1 MNPHY
6 LFGSLTRISPLPD
19 SDFEVLGVDRERWR
33 TGDYVVG
40 EVLPRP
46 GSATD
51 LELPAGRM
59 VSVGAGDLV
68 VGAFGR
74 RAATLEATGDWRA
87 IGEELRMEALTGA
100 GLFGRCTSRSSRLAP
115 LMSLRYRGH
124 VIYEGSRATM
134 RQFAPA
140 APQNPPDLPP
150 VVLIIGTSMSA
161 GKTTA
166 ARVLIRLLR
175 RHGLSVA
182 AAKISGAGRYRDV
195 LSMGDAGADPI
206 FDFVDAGL
214 PSTVVPTG
222 VYRSAIRGVLGRL
235 AGADV
240 AVVETGASP
249 MEPYNAEAG
258 IDELGDAVRCV
269 VACASDPYAVIGLIR
284 AFDRRPD
291 MVAGMATSTDAGV
304 ELVGTLAEAPAFNL
318 MDSTAHPAVLA
329 TVLPLLGL

>member
-6 LFGSLTRISPLPD
+6 LFGSLTRTSPLPD
-19 SDFEVLGVDRERWR
+19 SDFEVRGIDRGRWR

-40 EVLPRP
+40 EVLSRP
-46 GSATD
+46 GSNTE

-59 VSVGAGDLV
+59 VAAGAGDLV
-68 VGAFGR
+68 VGALGR

-87 IGEELRMEALTGA
+87 VGEDLRMEALTA
-100 GLFGRCTSRSSRLAP
+100 AALFGRCTSRSSRLAP
-115 LMSLRYRGH
+115 LMSLTYRGH
-124 VIYEGSRATM
+124 VVYGGERATM

-140 APQNPPDLPP
+140 APERLPALPP
-150 VVLIIGTSMSA
+150 VVLIVGTSMSA

-175 RHGLSVA
+175 RHGLAVA
-182 AAKISGAGRYRDV
+182 AAKLSGAGRYRDV
-195 LSMGDAGADPI
+195 LSMGDVGADPI

-214 PSTVVPTG
+214 PSTVVPTD

-235 AGADV
+235 AEADV

-249 MEPYNAEAG
+249 MEPYNAEAAM
-258 IDELGDAVRCV
+258 DELGDAVRCV
-269 VACASDPYAVIGLIR
+269 VACATDPYAVIGLIR

-304 ELVGTLAEAPAFNL
+304 RLVASLAEAPAFNL
-318 MDSTAHPAVLA
+318 MDAAAHPAVLA
-329 TVLPLLGL
+329 TVLPLLDL